1 MVVFF
6 SVPGMK
12 PQYEQPGSG
21 LGVLLL
27 VSVLSVRLVVLLGIV
42 LNVRV
47 MLLLSLVLLSLLLL
61 VLEHTTPAGQVPL
74 LELLLEVLL
83 VVVVCSRSVS
93 VCSVVRWRTSSSPIP
108 AGRLNAVK
116 VNAIA
121 RIRDTAI
128 VGRPSLDVIRIAH
141 YGYVS
146 CVIYECCSKAPAQT
160 LSLQLNPRM

>member
-6 SVPGMK
+6 TVPGIK

-27 VSVLSVRLVVLLGIV
+27 VNVLSVRLGVPLGIV

-47 MLLLSLVLLSLLLL
+47 LLLLSLVLLSLLLL

-74 LELLLEVLL
+74 LGLLLEVLL

-93 VCSVVRWRTSSSPIP
+93 SVVRWRASSSPIP
-108 AGRLNAVK
+108 AGRLSAAK

-121 RIRDTAI
+121 RIRDTVI
-128 VGRPSLDVIRIAH
+128 VRRPSLDVIRIAR
-141 YGYVS
+141 YAYVS
-146 CVIYECCSKAPAQT
+146 CVIYEC
-160 LSLQLNPRM
+160 